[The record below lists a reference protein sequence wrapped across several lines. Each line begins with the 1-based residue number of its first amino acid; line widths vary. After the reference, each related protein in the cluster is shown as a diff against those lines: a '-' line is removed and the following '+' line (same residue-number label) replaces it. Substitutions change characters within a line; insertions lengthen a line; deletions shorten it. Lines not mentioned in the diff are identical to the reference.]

1 VTPPFALA
9 LTVLLIFYLIR
20 RDSRVMP
27 RPSPAVWIPTIWLL
41 INGSRQVSQ
50 WLGTGSQIGAQ
61 RLQEGSL
68 VDQAVYGL
76 LIVAGFF
83 VLAKRSVR
91 IGNFAKNNWWII
103 LFFLYEG
110 MSVVWSDFPF
120 ITFKRWTK
128 ASGDLVMV
136 LVLCSDPHPARAI
149 IAAIKRS
156 GYILIPLSVLFCKY
170 YDDMGRVL
178 DDWGRS
184 YYTGVT
190 LDKNMFGYLLFA
202 YGLFFATGLVQSIRQ
217 DPATLSTRRT
227 DLACHALLLAMVV
240 WLTPI
245 ANSKTSL
252 LSLILG
258 LAALLALQHAKVKRN
273 FWSFLVATVVIAA
286 VSSALF
292 SVESTVLEAS
302 GRDASL
308 TGRTGIW
315 KTVLSEPNNFLIG
328 TGYTSFWLGER
339 LQRIWALY
347 PRTPLLQ
354 AHNGY
359 LEVYINLGMVG
370 VGLLVGVLWTG
381 MRNARRR
388 LLAATATA
396 DNPDDTLFRSFGM
409 AYILAYL
416 VYNITEA
423 TFIGLNFLFIVFLIL
438 AFDFQSAL
446 FRADTF
452 ANNSHRKPSDGS
464 RAATSW
470 GSTQ

>member
-1 VTPPFALA
+1 MTPPFALA
-9 LTVLLIFYLIR
+9 LTVLLIGYLIR
-20 RDSRVMP
+20 RDSRVLP

-50 WLGTGSQIGAQ
+50 WLGLGSKIAAQ
-61 RLQEGSL
+61 RIQEGSV

-76 LIVAGFF
+76 LIVSGII
-83 VLAKRSVR
+83 VLAKRQVQ
-91 IGNFAKNNWWII
+91 IGHLAKNYWWII

-110 MSVVWSDFPF
+110 LSVAWSDFPF
-120 ITFKRWTK
+120 ITFKRWIK

-136 LVLCSDPHPARAI
+136 FVLASDLYPARAVV
-149 IAAIKRS
+149 AALKRS
-156 GYILIPLSVLFCKY
+156 GYILIPVSILFCKY
-170 YDDMGRVL
+170 YDYLGRVL

-202 YGLFFATGLVQSIRQ
+202 YGLFFATGLVRTIRQ
-217 DPATLSTRRT
+217 NPATLPTRRT
-227 DLACHALLLAMVV
+227 DIGCYALLLAMVV
-240 WLTPI
+240 WLTPL

-258 LAALLALQHAKVKRN
+258 IAALLALQRAKVKRH
-273 FWSFLVATVVIAA
+273 FWPFLVATVLIGA
-286 VSSALF
+286 VCNALF
-292 SVESTVLEAS
+292 SVQSTVLEAS

-359 LEVYINLGMVG
+359 LEVYINLGLVG
-370 VGLLVGVLWTG
+370 VALLIGVLWTG
-381 MRNARRR
+381 IRNARRR
-388 LLAATATA
+388 LLAALGGL
-396 DNPDDTLFRSFGM
+396 DDTLFQSFGM
-409 AYILAYL
+409 AYILAYF

-423 TFIGLNFLFIVFLIL
+423 TFIGLNFLFIIFLIL
-438 AFDFQSAL
+438 AFDIQL
-446 FRADTF
+446 TQFRSDT
-452 ANNSHRKPSDGS
+452 RE
-464 RAATSW
+464 TSLA
-470 GSTQ
+470 